1 MGKRG
6 RKSAAEMA
14 IAPLVEI
21 EPRPVAPSDLVDEE
35 AAEWE
40 KIVAR
45 MPSKWFTKET
55 WPLLV
60 QLCRHIIAARRLA
73 QLIHQAAHGDEDFQ
87 VEYWMRL
94 LRALTGQ
101 TAIITSVSTKLRIT
115 PQSSYDAKVA
125 GTAKS
130 HSSDIVPPWEWDG
143 KARPRIDRKG

>member
-14 IAPLVEI
+14 MAPLVVI
-21 EPRPVAPSDLVDEE
+21 EPRPVAPTELTDEE
-35 AAEWE
+35 SSVWE
-40 KIVAR
+40 GIVAR
-45 MPSKWFTKET
+45 MPAAWFTKECH
-55 WPLLV
+55 PLLI
-60 QLCRHIIAARRLA
+60 QLCRHVVAARRLA
-73 QLIHQAAHGDEDFQ
+73 QLIHQAEHGDEDFL
-87 VEYWMRL
+87 VDHWMRL

-130 HSSDIVPPWEWDG
+130 HSSDLTPPWEWSG
-143 KARPRIDRKG
+143 KRGQE

>member
-1 MGKRG
+1 M
-6 RKSAAEMA
+6 
-14 IAPLVEI
+14 
-21 EPRPVAPSDLVDEE
+21 
-35 AAEWE
+35 
-40 KIVAR
+40 
-45 MPSKWFTKET
+45 
-55 WPLLV
+55 
-60 QLCRHIIAARRLA
+60 A